1 MKRERP
7 EHVAAALFDL
17 DGVILDTESQYTE
30 FWGAMGREFRPD
42 VPDFCN
48 RIKGQTLRQI
58 FEAWIPDPT
67 TQEEITRRL
76 DEFEAT
82 MLYPYIKGTREFIGM
97 LQTKGIRTAIVT
109 SSNVPKMESVY
120 RKRPELRT
128 LFDRILTAEDFS
140 VSKPSPQCYLRA
152 ADALNVPI
160 EECIVFEDSIN
171 GLRSGRASGAY
182 VVGLATTNPKE
193 VVAPLCDEVIEDF
206 ESLDKKEAV

>member
-7 EHVAAALFDL
+7 EHMAAALFDL

-58 FEAWIPDPT
+58 FEAWIPDPA

-82 MLYPYIKGTREFIGM
+82 MHYDYIKGTREFIGT
-97 LQTKGIRTAIVT
+97 LQPRGIRTAIVT
-109 SSNVPKMESVY
+109 SSNLPKMESVY

-128 LFDRILTAEDFS
+128 LFDHILTAEDFS
-140 VSKPSPQCYLRA
+140 ESKPSPQCYLRA
-152 ADALNVPI
+152 ADALNVDI

-193 VVAPLCDEVIEDF
+193 VIAPLCDEVIEDF

>member
-42 VPDFCN
+42 VPDFCD

-82 MLYPYIKGTREFIGM
+82 MLYPYIKGAREFIGT
-97 LQTKGIRTAIVT
+97 LRTKGIRTAIVT

-120 RKRPELRT
+120 RKRPELKT

-140 VSKPSPQCYLRA
+140 ESKPSPQCYLRA

-160 EECIVFEDSIN
+160 EECVVFEDSIN